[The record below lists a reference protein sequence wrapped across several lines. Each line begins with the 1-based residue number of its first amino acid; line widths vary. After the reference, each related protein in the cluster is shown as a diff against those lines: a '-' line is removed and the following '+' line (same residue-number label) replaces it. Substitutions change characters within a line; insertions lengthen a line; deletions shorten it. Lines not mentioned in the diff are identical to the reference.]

1 MTEVVSD
8 QSSVVSG
15 GTADPLAEACCPHC
29 GYSLRGLP
37 ENRCP
42 ECGNAFDPA
51 EVAGTFQAKW
61 PALLKWVLLGYVIS
75 GVFASPFL
83 ISSLL
88 SLRSTPASRP
98 FAMLTTLPYLVRALV
113 FAVLG
118 AIAALGLHRRRDW
131 GRKLGV
137 AVFASVCL
145 TFILPVPLSVAF
157 GNPIGGFRR
166 LDLLLYWLSQSV
178 DALPPFLLLIFLTT
192 GLRRRSLAR
201 RPEEAPI
208 LLSRSRFNPRKDW
221 LLLLVVIFINMGV
234 LEAWL
239 AASCGGILHYLSVQG
254 YSSGRV
260 VCLSSIFITSGF
272 AVWLWLSAILQWR
285 RPRLVRTLVILNLAT
300 FAAGLAIQ
308 QTVNH
313 VVWPSPSPLA
323 VFSMYAARALLAVL
337 LPWLPLL
344 IFVFRD
350 LTDADLQLVSRP
362 RQR

>member
-1 MTEVVSD
+1 MSEVVSD

-15 GTADPLAEACCPHC
+15 GTADPLAEAICPNC

-51 EVAGTFQAKW
+51 EVTGTFQAKW
-61 PALLKWVLLGYVIS
+61 PALLKWVLLGCVIS
-75 GVFASPFL
+75 GVFTSPFL

-166 LDLLLYWLSQSV
+166 LDLLLYWLGQSV
-178 DALPPFLLLIFLTT
+178 EALPPFLLLMFLTT

-208 LLSRSRFNPRKDW
+208 LLSRTRFNPRKDW
-221 LLLLVVIFINMGV
+221 LLLLVVIFINMGL
-234 LEAWL
+234 LEAWI
-239 AASCGGILHYLSVQG
+239 AAGSGGILRYLRLQG
-254 YSSGRV
+254 YPTGRTFCV
-260 VCLSSIFITSGF
+260 LAIFFTGGF

-285 RPRLVRTLVILNLAT
+285 RPQLVRTLVILNLTT
-300 FAAGLAIQ
+300 FAAGLATQ
-308 QTVNH
+308 EMVNH

-323 VFSMYAARALLAVL
+323 VFALYAGRALLAGL

-350 LTDADLQLVSRP
+350 LTDADLQLVNRP